1 MVKYKTFSL
10 SGHIRP
16 QQVNKELN
24 INIKNYRIVFQ
35 ISCTHPDLSRH
46 QVELAEIPVQKLF
59 GSGFG
64 A

>member
-35 ISCTHPDLSRH
+35 ISCTHPDLSRY